1 MTWLQYVQQ
10 IADFQLFQLGG
21 NTITVMHVGMFAVAL
36 IVTHI
41 VARSMP
47 RVLTKYVL
55 AEVDP
60 APRYVIA
67 RFTQYLVWTIGI
79 VVSVELLN
87 VDLTALTVVAGALGI
102 GIGFGLQNV
111 VNNLVSGVVLLLE
124 QPVRYRDRVSVENV
138 EGQVENIN
146 FRATTIITN
155 DNISIIVPNSQLINQ
170 AVINWSHGDPRIRV
184 HVPVGVAYGSD
195 VDVVTETLFDVARDE
210 KKVLSTPEPEVRFLE
225 FGDSALSFELL
236 VWSDEPPNYHRLR
249 SRLNYAIDA
258 AFRKNGIQIPFPQR
272 DVHLK
277 TPTPREITSVFTK
290 RAEG

>member
-1 MTWLQYVQQ
+1 MTWFEYAQQ
-10 IADFQLFQLGG
+10 VLDFQLFQLGG
-21 NTITVMHVGMFAVAL
+21 NSITVLHVAMSVFALV
-36 IVTHI
+36 VTNI
-41 VARSMP
+41 LARSV
-47 RVLTKYVL
+47 RRILTQYVL
-55 AEVDP
+55 PDVEA
-60 APRYVIA
+60 APRYVII
-67 RFTQYLVWTIGI
+67 RFTQYLVWVIGI
-79 VVSVELLN
+79 AVAVELLN

-146 FRATTIITN
+146 FRATTILTN

-184 HVPVGVAYGSD
+184 HAPVGVAYGSD
-195 VDVVTETLFDVARDE
+195 VSLVTETLLEVARAQPE
-210 KKVLSTPEPEVRFLE
+210 VLPKPEPEVRFIE
-225 FGDSALSFELL
+225 FGDSSLNFELL

-249 SRLNYAIDA
+249 SELNYAIDA
-258 AFRKNGIQIPFPQR
+258 AFRDKSIEIPFPQR

-277 TPTPREITSVFTK
+277 AQPPADIPTSARK
-290 RAEG
+290 